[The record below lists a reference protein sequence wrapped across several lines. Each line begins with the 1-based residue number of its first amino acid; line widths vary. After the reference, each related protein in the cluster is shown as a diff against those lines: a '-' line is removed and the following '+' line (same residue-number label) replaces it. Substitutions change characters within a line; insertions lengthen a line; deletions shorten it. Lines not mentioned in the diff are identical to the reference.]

1 MIDENERLSFFMKNR
16 IDTIL
21 KTKGEKID
29 SYESSNISLV
39 EMKRY
44 LETLGYAPISYAKIP
59 IGFADKQYYVY
70 EIEGI
75 KYVLKRDGE
84 VVKFYR
90 RGY

>member
-1 MIDENERLSFFMKNR
+1 MITESERLSFFMKNR

-29 SYESSNISLV
+29 SYESSNVSLP
-39 EMKRY
+39 EIKRY
-44 LETLGYAPISYAKIP
+44 LESLGYKPISYAKIP
-59 IGFADKQYYVY
+59 VAFADKQYYVY

-75 KYVLKRDGE
+75 KYVLKREDE
-84 VVKFYR
+84 IIKFYK